1 VLHFSLA
8 FEIELCYYAF
18 FNHNTSTLLDA
29 ADNTLT
35 VLIVREEM
43 DCWSPE
49 SDSDLSEG
57 GHCDNGNTCQCFISP
72 CFHIINMAE
81 TMLFPESLRKKR
93 GPQLSRETLDRWRRS
108 NWARTR
114 QNKTAWD
121 LIHSPL
127 IPTTPQFKHLFLSS
141 PRAAVSEP
149 TKSNED
155 VSGNLLRCT

>member
-1 VLHFSLA
+1 MLHFSLA

-18 FNHNTSTLLDA
+18 FNHNASTLLDA
-29 ADNTLT
+29 ADITLT
-35 VLIVREEM
+35 GLIAREEM

-57 GHCDNGNTCQCFISP
+57 GHCDNGNTCFISP

-114 QNKTAWD
+114 TRQNKTAWD

-127 IPTTPQFKHLFLSS
+127 IPTTSQFKHLFLSS
-141 PRAAVSEP
+141 
-149 TKSNED
+149 TED
-155 VSGNLLRCT
+155 ISGNLLRCT